1 MVPNPFVFQAAL
13 QEKSILKDAVE
24 VLETESKSLN
34 SRNKMLETEIE
45 RLTKMLEFFS
55 GSRVS
60 KQI

>member
-1 MVPNPFVFQAAL
+1 M